1 MTTSSFGTFIASL
14 VQSAFDYI
22 VAGLVAGNVMVYLIV
37 ITVIGGVVSLVVWG
51 LYKIFHLR

>member
-1 MTTSSFGTFIASL
+1 MTSTSFGIFIASL

-22 VAGLVAGNVMVYLIV
+22 TQGLVAGNVMVYLIV